1 MVFQAEA
8 LVQSMIN
15 EDTTLFIAGMKSQ
28 SLVDEPG
35 HAVAMIYLQGCNFD
49 CGFCHNSSLIPMFT
63 KKSKKTSVSQLLEKL
78 ADNFLIDGV
87 VFTGG
92 EPLLQPNLL
101 HFVEVLAQ
109 RYEFVGVDTN
119 GTNPALL
126 AKISPHVTR
135 IAMDIKTSFENYEAV
150 VNKPVNVEKIKES
163 IDILCERS
171 RETGRVEFRMVYAPP
186 VMSLDDVM
194 AVADHLSVSG
204 FSGNFK
210 SRFVIQQY
218 MPSDGVREDRRKSFQ
233 TLTVD
238 QLEIIANNVKEY
250 SIQVAIRCQERG
262 YFEVP

>member
-1 MVFQAEA
+1 MD
-8 LVQSMIN
+8 
-15 EDTTLFIAGMKSQ
+15 EDLTLYIAGLKSQ

-35 HAVAMIYLQGCNFD
+35 HAVAMVYLQGCNLD
-49 CGFCHNSSLIPMFT
+49 CGFCHNSLLIPMFT
-63 KKSKKTSVSQLLEKL
+63 KKSKKTSVTQLLEKL

-92 EPLLQPNLL
+92 EPLLQPNLI
-101 HFVEVLAQ
+101 HFVKVLAEK
-109 RYEFVGVDTN
+109 YAFVGVDTN

-135 IAMDIKTSFENYEAV
+135 IAMDTKASLESYPAV
-150 VNKPVNVEKIKES
+150 VNKPVDVEKIKES
-163 IDILCERS
+163 IDFLCERS
-171 RETGRVEFRMVYAPP
+171 RDTGRVEFRMVYAPP
-186 VMSLDDVM
+186 AVSLDDVM
-194 AVADHLSVSG
+194 AIADHLAAAG

-238 QLEIIANNVKEY
+238 QFQIIANNVKTY
-250 SIQVAIRCQERG
+250 GIPVAIRCQERG